1 MNPNKTQQLIILL
14 IIFICGN
21 VKLMAQNHTEI
32 RGEVY
37 DQDKQALPFV
47 TVVAREKGKKKM
59 LKATVCNVRGSY
71 TLSLL
76 QKKQYELEYTF
87 AGYKKK
93 SYNLNCDTLAHID
106 IVRIVLEKDTIQ
118 LQEVEV
124 KPLVHV
130 TAREI
135 VYNIMVDPERKTS
148 NMQQIIEK
156 VPSIHFDGSG
166 NIAADDGKSIQVTFN
181 GKDDALL
188 KGVSLKTLLSRVPAM
203 GMAQVRV
210 IKDPPP
216 KYGNVKYVVDLSQ
229 DMSKKLIG
237 VVVSPDIAYSLQN
250 NAFSPSAGFAG
261 SIHRVRFSGSSGIN
275 IQNAPKSTYYRELEN
290 FEDKSLLVQEQERNT
305 YGESYN
311 NRLAMSLDV
320 SKKHYLGMN
329 FSYNIS
335 ETNFKSTEESVR
347 TGVNGAKTFSTAFRN
362 SDRSMDLWKLGFDY
376 EIDSDKEG
384 SMFHLSAFLSGT
396 PEEEQIRLGNN
407 TDDPNQKLTKQNN
420 SIELNDRKIQLSY
433 GSKIGKKL
441 QLNNYLSYFERK
453 NTDRWESYQKEAEVW
468 RDMPEENSCLDNVTR
483 NFDLM
488 TFAHYPINRRMYFSL
503 NSTLSYPL
511 KDERIVT
518 QGEEGVKQYGY
529 EDLLVSARGGLSV
542 ILEKRKLIDGFA
554 FYYSVNQLRP
564 DYAHLSI
571 NKDQQSEGYYQVGNP
586 NLEPELMHT
595 INFSISRKW
604 FNPFFS
610 YHFSNNRI
618 GTILTRDSEGNM
630 VKSYANNSR
639 FRSYSMS
646 FAKRL
651 RVSKNPQDRLIF
663 RINPSYSEHYTQGE
677 KTSGFHLSA
686 SCTWMQEITENLS
699 AFANLNY
706 WQNFNKGYQ
715 KSRKTRPVEGE
726 FSLGYGINRNG
737 MHIANISLSS
747 NPFAWGKSSRK
758 NTYTNDSF
766 RQITRS
772 TIKQMPLSISVSF
785 SFGKFKVEP
794 VRGFESAKTT
804 GFAGE

>member
-1 MNPNKTQQLIILL
+1 
-14 IIFICGN
+14 
-21 VKLMAQNHTEI
+21 MAQNQTKI

-37 DQDKQALPFV
+37 DQNKEVLPFV

-59 LKATVCNVRGSY
+59 LKATVCDLRGNY

-76 QKKQYELEYTF
+76 QKKQYELEYSF

-106 IVRIVLEKDTIQ
+106 IARIVLEKDTIQ

-156 VPSIHFDGSG
+156 VPTIHFDGSG
-166 NIAADDGKSIQVTFN
+166 NIAADDGESIQVTLN

-188 KGVSLKTLLSRVPAM
+188 KGVDLKTLLSRVPAM

-216 KYGNVKYVVDLSQ
+216 KYGKVKYVVELSQ

-237 VVVSPDIAYSLQN
+237 VVVAPDLTYSLQN

-261 SIHRVRFSGSSGIN
+261 SIHRLRYSGSSSIDF
-275 IQNAPKSTYYRELEN
+275 QNTPKSTYYRELEN
-290 FEDKSLLVQEQERNT
+290 FEDKSLLVQEQKSNT
-305 YGESYN
+305 YGESYK
-311 NRLAMSLDV
+311 NRLAMSIDV

-329 FSYNIS
+329 FSYNTR

-347 TGVNGAKTFSTAFRN
+347 TGVDEVKKFSTAFRN
-362 SDRSMDLWKLGFDY
+362 SDRSMDQWKLGIDY
-376 EIDSDKEG
+376 QIDRDKEG
-384 SMFHLSAFLSGT
+384 SLFHISAFLSGS
-396 PEEEQIRLGNN
+396 PEEEQIQLGNS
-407 TDDPNQKLTKQNN
+407 TDDLNQKLTKQNN

-453 NTDRWESYQKEAEVW
+453 NTDRWESYQKEAEIW
-468 RDMPEENSCLDNVTR
+468 QDRSAENSSLDNVTR
-483 NFDLM
+483 NLDLM

-511 KDERIVT
+511 KDERIVS
-518 QGEEGVKQYGY
+518 QGEEDIKQYGY
-529 EDLLVSARGGLSV
+529 EDLLVSARGGFSV
-542 ILEKRKLIDGFA
+542 NLKKRKLIDGFT
-554 FYYSVNQLRP
+554 FNYSVNQLRP

-595 INFSISRKW
+595 ISFGISLKW

-618 GTILTRDSEGNM
+618 GTILNPDSEGNM

-639 FRSYSMS
+639 YRSYSMNLL
-646 FAKRL
+646 KRF

-663 RINPSYSEHYTQGE
+663 RLNPSYSEHYTQGE
-677 KTSGFHLSA
+677 KTNGFHLSA
-686 SCTWMQEITENLS
+686 SCTWMQEITENLNV
-699 AFANLNY
+699 FANLNY

-715 KSRKTRPVEGE
+715 KSRTTRPVVGKLA
-726 FSLGYGINRNG
+726 LGYGIKSNG

-747 NPFAWGKSSRK
+747 NPFAWGSNSRK

-772 TIKQMPLSISVSF
+772 TIKQMPLNLSVSF

-794 VRGFESAKTT
+794 VRGFDSAKTT
-804 GFAGE
+804 GFAKE